1 MDIKY
6 LKSDNPSVLSRF
18 IDDAVKTDRQS
29 PIKEKMSEGI
39 KYYDYKHDILK
50 FRLFYYNED
59 GKLVEE
65 TNRSNIKIPHAFF
78 TEQVD
83 QKVQYLLSNPVEFET
98 ADTELKTYLEEYI
111 DDDFQ
116 LMLQEMVEGASKKAY
131 EFAYVYRAT
140 SGKLLFKVADS
151 RKVIVIYDDMN
162 EVIAI
167 IRYYDTDITKDNR
180 KVTVTKAE
188 LWDTEKTW
196 FFVSSSDYN
205 NRFILDES
213 QEINPRY
220 HQVVTDNDGKLLGKG
235 FGYIPFLKLS
245 NNKNEKTDLEPIK
258 ALIDDYDLMACAL
271 SNNLVDFDH
280 PIYAVKGYGK
290 DNLDELVTNLRTKKT
305 VGVSQEGGIDV
316 KTVDI
321 PVTARKTKLETDKEA
336 IYKFGMAF
344 DSSQVGDGNI
354 TNIVIKSR
362 YSLLDLKCN
371 KTEIRLRAFI
381 KQLLDIIIQD
391 INDRYHK
398 SFKRQQVEVVITR
411 STLIN
416 QTDNAETEKVE
427 AETKGQLI
435 QNLLDVAPYLDDESL
450 LKKICAV
457 QDLDYDEVVQ
467 RLGSQDYGSPK
478 KDVIDNEQVS
488 V

>member
-6 LKSDNPSVLSRF
+6 LKSDNPSILSRF

-29 PIKEKMSEGI
+29 PIKEKMSEGL

-151 RKVIVIYDDMN
+151 RKVVVIYDDMN

-290 DNLDELVTNLRTKKT
+290 DNLDELVTNLRTKRT
-305 VGVSQEGGIDV
+305 VGVSQDGGIDV

-362 YSLLDLKCN
+362 YSLL
-371 KTEIRLRAFI
+371 RHG
-381 KQLLDIIIQD
+381 
-391 INDRYHK
+391 YH
-398 SFKRQQVEVVITR
+398 
-411 STLIN
+411 
-416 QTDNAETEKVE
+416 
-427 AETKGQLI
+427 
-435 QNLLDVAPYLDDESL
+435 
-450 LKKICAV
+450 
-457 QDLDYDEVVQ
+457 Q
-467 RLGSQDYGSPK
+467 R
-478 KDVIDNEQVS
+478 
-488 V
+488 

>member
-29 PIKEKMSEGI
+29 PIKEKMSEGL

-151 RKVIVIYDDMN
+151 RKVVVIYDDMN

-213 QEINPRY
+213 QEINPRF
-220 HQVVTDNDGKLLGKG
+220 HQVVEDSDGNLLGKG

-290 DNLDELVTNLRTKKT
+290 DNLDELVTNLRTKRT
-305 VGVSQEGGIDV
+305 VGVSQDGGIDV

-391 INDRYHK
+391 INERYQK
-398 SFKRQQVEVVITR
+398 SFTRQQIEVVITR
-411 STLIN
+411 STMIN
-416 QTDNAETEKVE
+416 QSDNAEVEKLE

-457 QDLDYDEVVQ
+457 QELDYDEVVQ
-467 RLGSQDYGSPK
+467 RLGSQDFSPSK
-478 KDVIDNEQVS
+478 KDVIDSE
-488 V
+488 

>member
-1 MDIKY
+1 M
-6 LKSDNPSVLSRF
+6 KSDNPSILSRF

-29 PIKEKMSEGI
+29 PIKEKMSEGLR
-39 KYYDYKHDILK
+39 YYDYKHDILK

-151 RKVIVIYDDMN
+151 RKVVVIYDDMN

-213 QEINPRY
+213 QEINPRF
-220 HQVVTDNDGKLLGKG
+220 HQVVEDSDGNLLGKG

-280 PIYAVKGYGK
+280 PIYAVKGYQS
-290 DNLDELVTNLRTKKT
+290 DNLDNLVTNLRTKKT
-305 VGVSQEGGIDV
+305 VGVSQDGGIDV

-398 SFKRQQVEVVITR
+398 SFKRQQVVVVITR

-416 QTDNAETEKVE
+416 QTDSADTEKVE

-435 QNLLDVAPYLDDESL
+435 QNLLDVAPYLDDESM

-457 QDLDYDEVVQ
+457 QELDYDEVVQ
-467 RLGSQDYGSPK
+467 RLGSQDFSPSK
-478 KDVIDNEQVS
+478 KDVIDSE
-488 V
+488 

>member
-29 PIKEKMSEGI
+29 PIKEKMSEGL

-59 GKLVEE
+59 GNLVEE

-151 RKVIVIYDDMN
+151 RKVVVIYDDMN

-213 QEINPRY
+213 QEINPRF
-220 HQVVTDNDGKLLGKG
+220 HQVVEDSDGNLLGKG

-290 DNLDELVTNLRTKKT
+290 DNLDELVTNLRTKRT
-305 VGVSQEGGIDV
+305 VGVSQDGGIDV

-381 KQLLDIIIQD
+381 KQLLDIIILD
-391 INDRYHK
+391 INERYHK

-450 LKKICAV
+450 LKKICTV

-467 RLGSQDYGSPK
+467 RLGSQDFSPSK
-478 KDVIDNEQVS
+478 KDVIDSE
-488 V
+488 

>member
-39 KYYDYKHDILK
+39 EYYDYKHDILK

-151 RKVIVIYDDMN
+151 RKVVVIYDDMN

-213 QEINPRY
+213 QEINPRF
-220 HQVVTDNDGKLLGKG
+220 HQVVEDSDGNLLGKG

-280 PIYAVKGYGK
+280 PIYAVKGYQS
-290 DNLDELVTNLRTKKT
+290 DNLDNLVTNLRTKKT
-305 VGVSQEGGIDV
+305 VGVSQDGGIDV

-381 KQLLDIIIQD
+381 KQLLDIIILD
-391 INDRYHK
+391 INERYHK

-450 LKKICAV
+450 LKKICTV

-467 RLGSQDYGSPK
+467 RLGSQDFSPSK
-478 KDVIDNEQVS
+478 KDVIDSE
-488 V
+488 

>member
-1 MDIKY
+1 M
-6 LKSDNPSVLSRF
+6 KSDNPSVLSRF

-50 FRLFYYNED
+50 FRLFYYNDD
-59 GKLVEE
+59 GKFVEE

-213 QEINPRY
+213 QEINPRF
-220 HQVVTDNDGKLLGKG
+220 HQVVEDSDGNLLGKG

-290 DNLDELVTNLRTKKT
+290 DNLDELVTNLRTKRT
-305 VGVSQEGGIDV
+305 VGVSQDGGIDV

-391 INDRYHK
+391 INERYQK
-398 SFKRQQVEVVITR
+398 SFTRQQIEVVITR
-411 STLIN
+411 STMIN
-416 QTDNAETEKVE
+416 QSDNAEVEKLE

-435 QNLLDVAPYLDDESL
+435 QNLLDVAPYLDDGSL

-457 QDLDYDEVVQ
+457 QELDYDEVLQ
-467 RLGSQDYGSPK
+467 RLGSQDFSPSK
-478 KDVIDNEQVS
+478 KDVIDSE
-488 V
+488 

>member
-29 PIKEKMSEGI
+29 PTKEKMSEGL

-151 RKVIVIYDDMN
+151 RKVVVIYDDMN

-213 QEINPRY
+213 QEINPRF
-220 HQVVTDNDGKLLGKG
+220 HQVVEDSDGNLLGKG

-280 PIYAVKGYGK
+280 PIYAVKGYQS
-290 DNLDELVTNLRTKKT
+290 DNLDNLVTNLRTKRT
-305 VGVSQEGGIDV
+305 VGVSQDGGIDV

-398 SFKRQQVEVVITR
+398 SFKRQQVVVVITR

-416 QTDNAETEKVE
+416 QTDSADTEKVE

-457 QDLDYDEVVQ
+457 QELDYDEVVQ
-467 RLGSQDYGSPK
+467 RLGSQDFSPSK
-478 KDVIDNEQVS
+478 KDVIDSE
-488 V
+488 

>member
-1 MDIKY
+1 M
-6 LKSDNPSVLSRF
+6 KSDNPSVLSRF
-18 IDDAVKTDRQS
+18 IDDAVKNDRQS
-29 PIKEKMSEGI
+29 PIKEKMSEGL

-151 RKVIVIYDDMN
+151 RKVVVIYDDMN

-213 QEINPRY
+213 QEINPRF
-220 HQVVTDNDGKLLGKG
+220 HQVVEDSDGNLLGKG

-290 DNLDELVTNLRTKKT
+290 DNLDELVTNLRTKRT
-305 VGVSQEGGIDV
+305 VGVSQDGGIDV

-381 KQLLDIIIQD
+381 KQLLDIIILD
-391 INDRYHK
+391 INERYHK

-450 LKKICAV
+450 LKKICTV

-467 RLGSQDYGSPK
+467 RLGSQDFSPSK
-478 KDVIDNEQVS
+478 KDVIDSE
-488 V
+488 

>member
-1 MDIKY
+1 M
-6 LKSDNPSVLSRF
+6 KSDNPSVLSRF

-50 FRLFYYNED
+50 FRLFYYNDD
-59 GKLVEE
+59 GKFVEE

-131 EFAYVYRAT
+131 EFAYVYRAA

-213 QEINPRY
+213 QEINPRF
-220 HQVVTDNDGKLLGKG
+220 HQVVEDSDGKLLGKG

-280 PIYAVKGYGK
+280 PIYAVKGYQS
-290 DNLDELVTNLRTKKT
+290 DNLDKLVTNLRTKKT

-391 INDRYHK
+391 INERYHK

-450 LKKICAV
+450 LKKICTI

-467 RLGSQDYGSPK
+467 SLGSQDYGASK
-478 KDVIDNEQVS
+478 RDVIDNE
-488 V
+488 

>member
-1 MDIKY
+1 M
-6 LKSDNPSVLSRF
+6 KSDNPSVLSRF

-29 PIKEKMSEGI
+29 PIKEKMSEGL

-151 RKVIVIYDDMN
+151 RKVVVIYDDMN

-205 NRFILDES
+205 NRFILDNS

-381 KQLLDIIIQD
+381 KQLLDIIILD
-391 INDRYHK
+391 INERYHK

-457 QDLDYDEVVQ
+457 QDLDYDEVMQ
-467 RLGSQDYGSPK
+467 RLGSQDFSPSK
-478 KDVIDNEQVS
+478 KDVIDSE
-488 V
+488 

>member
-1 MDIKY
+1 M
-6 LKSDNPSVLSRF
+6 KSDNPSVLSRF

-29 PIKEKMSEGI
+29 PIKEKMSEGL

-151 RKVIVIYDDMN
+151 RKVVVIYDDMN

-213 QEINPRY
+213 QEINPRF
-220 HQVVTDNDGKLLGKG
+220 HQVVEDSDGNLLGKG

-354 TNIVIKSR
+354 TNVVIKSR

-391 INDRYHK
+391 INERYQK
-398 SFKRQQVEVVITR
+398 SFTRQQIEVIITR
-411 STLIN
+411 STMIN
-416 QTDNAETEKVE
+416 QSDNANVEKAE

-450 LKKICAV
+450 LKKICIV

-467 RLGSQDYGSPK
+467 RLGSQDYSSSK

>member
-1 MDIKY
+1 M
-6 LKSDNPSVLSRF
+6 KSDNPSVLSRF

-50 FRLFYYNED
+50 FRLFYYNDD
-59 GKLVEE
+59 GKFVEE

-131 EFAYVYRAT
+131 EFAYVYRAA

-205 NRFILDES
+205 NRFILDKS

-305 VGVSQEGGIDV
+305 VGVSQDGGIDV

-381 KQLLDIIIQD
+381 KQLLDIIILD
-391 INDRYHK
+391 INERYHK

-450 LKKICAV
+450 LKKICAI

-467 RLGSQDYGSPK
+467 SLGSQDYSASK
-478 KDVIDNEQVS
+478 RDVIDNE
-488 V
+488 

>member
-6 LKSDNPSVLSRF
+6 LKSDNPSILSRF

-29 PIKEKMSEGI
+29 PIKEKMSEGL

-151 RKVIVIYDDMN
+151 RKVVVIYDDMN

-213 QEINPRY
+213 QEINPRF
-220 HQVVTDNDGKLLGKG
+220 HQVVEDSDGNLLGKG

-290 DNLDELVTNLRTKKT
+290 DNLDELVTNLRTKRT
-305 VGVSQEGGIDV
+305 VGVSQDGGIDV

-371 KTEIRLRAFI
+371 KTEIRLRVFI

-391 INDRYHK
+391 INERYQK
-398 SFKRQQVEVVITR
+398 SFTRQQIEVVITR
-411 STLIN
+411 STMIN
-416 QTDNAETEKVE
+416 QSDNAEVEKLE

-457 QDLDYDEVVQ
+457 QELDYDEVVQ
-467 RLGSQDYGSPK
+467 RLGSQDFSPSK
-478 KDVIDNEQVS
+478 KDVIDSE
-488 V
+488 

>member
-6 LKSDNPSVLSRF
+6 LKSDNPSILSRF

-29 PIKEKMSEGI
+29 PIKEKMSEGL

-151 RKVIVIYDDMN
+151 RKVVVIYDDMN

-205 NRFILDES
+205 NRFILDNS

-381 KQLLDIIIQD
+381 KQLLDIIILD
-391 INDRYHK
+391 INERYHK

-457 QDLDYDEVVQ
+457 QDLDYDEVMQ
-467 RLGSQDYGSPK
+467 RLGSQDFSPSK
-478 KDVIDNEQVS
+478 KDVIDSE
-488 V
+488 

>member
-50 FRLFYYNED
+50 FRLFYYNDD
-59 GKLVEE
+59 GKFVEE

-213 QEINPRY
+213 QEINPRF
-220 HQVVTDNDGKLLGKG
+220 HQVVEDSDGNLLGKG

-280 PIYAVKGYGK
+280 PIYAVKGYQS
-290 DNLDELVTNLRTKKT
+290 DNLDTLVTNLRTKKT
-305 VGVSQEGGIDV
+305 VGVSQDGGIDV

-398 SFKRQQVEVVITR
+398 SFKRQQVVVVITR

-416 QTDNAETEKVE
+416 QTDSADTEKVE

-467 RLGSQDYGSPK
+467 RLGSQDYSSPK

>member
-29 PIKEKMSEGI
+29 PIKEKMSEGL

-151 RKVIVIYDDMN
+151 RKVVVIYDDMN

-213 QEINPRY
+213 QEINPRF
-220 HQVVTDNDGKLLGKG
+220 HQVVEDSDGNLLGKG

-290 DNLDELVTNLRTKKT
+290 DNLDELVTNLRTKRT
-305 VGVSQEGGIDV
+305 VGVSQDGGIDV

-398 SFKRQQVEVVITR
+398 SFKRQQVVVVITR

-416 QTDNAETEKVE
+416 QTDSADTEKVE

-478 KDVIDNEQVS
+478 KDVIDSE
-488 V
+488 

>member
-6 LKSDNPSVLSRF
+6 LKSDNPSILSRF
-18 IDDAVKTDRQS
+18 IDDAVKNDRQS
-29 PIKEKMSEGI
+29 PTKEKMSEGI
-39 KYYDYKHDILK
+39 EYYDYKHDILK
-50 FRLFYYNED
+50 FRLFYYNDD
-59 GKLVEE
+59 GKFVEE

-151 RKVIVIYDDMN
+151 RKVVVIYDDMN

-188 LWDTEKTW
+188 LWNTEKTW

-213 QEINPRY
+213 QEINPRF
-220 HQVVTDNDGKLLGKG
+220 HQVVEDSDGNLLGKG
-235 FGYIPFLKLS
+235 FGYVPFLKLS

-280 PIYAVKGYGK
+280 PIYAVKGYQS
-290 DNLDELVTNLRTKKT
+290 DNLDNLVTNLRTKRT
-305 VGVSQEGGIDV
+305 VGVSQDGGIDV

-398 SFKRQQVEVVITR
+398 SFKRQQVVVVITR

-457 QDLDYDEVVQ
+457 QELDYDEVVQ
-467 RLGSQDYGSPK
+467 RLGSQDFSPSK
-478 KDVIDNEQVS
+478 KDVIDSE
-488 V
+488 

>member
-6 LKSDNPSVLSRF
+6 LKSDNPSILSRF

-29 PIKEKMSEGI
+29 PIKEKMSEGL

-140 SGKLLFKVADS
+140 SGKLFFKVADS
-151 RKVIVIYDDMN
+151 RKVVVIYDDMN

-213 QEINPRY
+213 QEINPRF
-220 HQVVTDNDGKLLGKG
+220 HQVVEDSDGNLLGKG

-290 DNLDELVTNLRTKKT
+290 DNLDELVTNLRTKRT
-305 VGVSQEGGIDV
+305 VGVSQDGGIDV

-416 QTDNAETEKVE
+416 QIDNAETEKLE

-457 QDLDYDEVVQ
+457 QELDYDEVVQ
-467 RLGSQDYGSPK
+467 RLGSQDFSPSK
-478 KDVIDNEQVS
+478 KDVIDSE
-488 V
+488 

>member
-1 MDIKY
+1 M
-6 LKSDNPSVLSRF
+6 KSDNPSVLSRF

-29 PIKEKMSEGI
+29 PIKEKMSDGL

-151 RKVIVIYDDMN
+151 RKVVVIYDDMN

-213 QEINPRY
+213 QEINPRF
-220 HQVVTDNDGKLLGKG
+220 HQVVEDSDGNLLGKG

-290 DNLDELVTNLRTKKT
+290 DNLDELVTNLRTKRT
-305 VGVSQEGGIDV
+305 VGVSQDGGIDV

-467 RLGSQDYGSPK
+467 RLGSQDFSPSK
-478 KDVIDNEQVS
+478 KDVIDSE
-488 V
+488 

>member
-29 PIKEKMSEGI
+29 PIKEKMSEGL

-98 ADTELKTYLEEYI
+98 ADTKLKTYLEEYI

-151 RKVIVIYDDMN
+151 RKVVVIYDDMN

-213 QEINPRY
+213 QEINPRF
-220 HQVVTDNDGKLLGKG
+220 HQVVEDSDGNLLGKG

-290 DNLDELVTNLRTKKT
+290 DNLDELVTNLRTKRT
-305 VGVSQEGGIDV
+305 VGVSQDGGIDV

-391 INDRYHK
+391 INERYQK
-398 SFKRQQVEVVITR
+398 SFTRQQIEVVITR
-411 STLIN
+411 STMIN
-416 QTDNAETEKVE
+416 QSDNAEVEKLE

-457 QDLDYDEVVQ
+457 QELDYDEVVQ
-467 RLGSQDYGSPK
+467 RLGSQDFSPSK
-478 KDVIDNEQVS
+478 KDVIDSE
-488 V
+488 

>member
-1 MDIKY
+1 M
-6 LKSDNPSVLSRF
+6 KSDNPSVLSRF

-50 FRLFYYNED
+50 FRLFYYNDD
-59 GKLVEE
+59 GKFVEE

-151 RKVIVIYDDMN
+151 RKVVVIYDDMN

-213 QEINPRY
+213 QEINPRF
-220 HQVVTDNDGKLLGKG
+220 HQVVEDSDGNLLGKG

-478 KDVIDNEQVS
+478 KDVIDSE
-488 V
+488 

>member
-1 MDIKY
+1 LDIKY

-50 FRLFYYNED
+50 FRLFYYNDD
-59 GKLVEE
+59 GKFVEE

-131 EFAYVYRAT
+131 EFAYVYRAA

-213 QEINPRY
+213 QEINPRF
-220 HQVVTDNDGKLLGKG
+220 HQVVEDSDGKLLGKG

-280 PIYAVKGYGK
+280 PIYAVKGYQS
-290 DNLDELVTNLRTKKT
+290 DNLDKLVTNLRTKKT

-391 INDRYHK
+391 INERYHK

-416 QTDNAETEKVE
+416 QTDSADTEKVE

>member
-1 MDIKY
+1 LDIKY

-29 PIKEKMSEGI
+29 PIKEKMSEGL

-151 RKVIVIYDDMN
+151 RKVVVIYDDMN

-205 NRFILDES
+205 NRFISDES
-213 QEINPRY
+213 QEINPRF
-220 HQVVTDNDGKLLGKG
+220 HQVVEDSDGNLLGKG

-381 KQLLDIIIQD
+381 KQLLDIIILD
-391 INDRYHK
+391 INERYHK

-435 QNLLDVAPYLDDESL
+435 QNLLDAAPYLDDESL

-467 RLGSQDYGSPK
+467 RLGSQDYGSSK
-478 KDVIDNEQVS
+478 KDVIDSE
-488 V
+488 

>member
-6 LKSDNPSVLSRF
+6 LKSDNPSILSRF

-29 PIKEKMSEGI
+29 PIKEKMSEGL

-151 RKVIVIYDDMN
+151 RKVVVIYDDMN

-205 NRFILDES
+205 NRFILDNS

-391 INDRYHK
+391 INERYQK
-398 SFKRQQVEVVITR
+398 SFTRQQIEVVITR
-411 STLIN
+411 STMIN
-416 QTDNAETEKVE
+416 QSDNAEVEKLE

-457 QDLDYDEVVQ
+457 QELDYEEVVQ
-467 RLGSQDYGSPK
+467 RLGSQDFSPSK
-478 KDVIDNEQVS
+478 KDVIDSE
-488 V
+488 

>member
-1 MDIKY
+1 M
-6 LKSDNPSVLSRF
+6 KSDNPSVLSRF

-29 PIKEKMSEGI
+29 PIKEKMSEGL

-151 RKVIVIYDDMN
+151 RKVVVIYDDMN

-213 QEINPRY
+213 QEINPRF
-220 HQVVTDNDGKLLGKG
+220 HQVVEDSDGNLLGKG

-290 DNLDELVTNLRTKKT
+290 DNLDELVTNLRTKRT
-305 VGVSQEGGIDV
+305 VGVSQDGGIDV

-416 QTDNAETEKVE
+416 QTDNADTEKVE

-450 LKKICAV
+450 LKKICVV

-478 KDVIDNEQVS
+478 KDVIDSE
-488 V
+488 

>member
-50 FRLFYYNED
+50 FRLFYYNDD
-59 GKLVEE
+59 GKFVEE

-151 RKVIVIYDDMN
+151 RKVVVIYDDMN

-213 QEINPRY
+213 QEINPRF
-220 HQVVTDNDGKLLGKG
+220 HQVVEDSDGNLLGKG

-290 DNLDELVTNLRTKKT
+290 DNLDELVTNLRTKRT
-305 VGVSQEGGIDV
+305 VGVSQDGGIDV

-381 KQLLDIIIQD
+381 KQLLDIIILD
-391 INDRYHK
+391 INERYHK

-416 QTDNAETEKVE
+416 QTDNADTEKVE

-488 V
+488 I

>member
-29 PIKEKMSEGI
+29 PIKEKMSEGL

-131 EFAYVYRAT
+131 EFTYVYRAT

-151 RKVIVIYDDMN
+151 RKVVVIYDDMN

-213 QEINPRY
+213 QEINPRF
-220 HQVVTDNDGKLLGKG
+220 HQVVEDSDGNLLGKG

-290 DNLDELVTNLRTKKT
+290 DNLDELVTNLRTKRT
-305 VGVSQEGGIDV
+305 VGVSQDGGIDV

-391 INDRYHK
+391 INERYQK
-398 SFKRQQVEVVITR
+398 SFTRQQIEVVITR
-411 STLIN
+411 STMIN
-416 QTDNAETEKVE
+416 QSDNAEVEKLE

-457 QDLDYDEVVQ
+457 QELDYDEVVQ
-467 RLGSQDYGSPK
+467 RLGSQDFSPSK
-478 KDVIDNEQVS
+478 KDVIDSE
-488 V
+488 

>member
-29 PIKEKMSEGI
+29 PIKEKMSEGL

-151 RKVIVIYDDMN
+151 RKVVVIYDDMN

-213 QEINPRY
+213 QEINPRF
-220 HQVVTDNDGKLLGKG
+220 HQVVEDSDGNLLGKG

-381 KQLLDIIIQD
+381 KQLLDIIILD
-391 INDRYHK
+391 INERYHK

-435 QNLLDVAPYLDDESL
+435 QNLLDAAPYLDDESL

-467 RLGSQDYGSPK
+467 RLGSQDYGSSK
-478 KDVIDNEQVS
+478 KDVIDSE
-488 V
+488 

>member
-98 ADTELKTYLEEYI
+98 ADTELKTYIEEYI
-111 DDDFQ
+111 DEDFQ

-180 KVTVTKAE
+180 TVTVTKAE
-188 LWDTEKTW
+188 LWDTENTW

-220 HQVVTDNDGKLLGKG
+220 HQVVTDRDGKLLGKG

-245 NNKNEKTDLEPIK
+245 NNKSEKTDLEPIK

-321 PVTARKTKLETDKEA
+321 PVTARKTKLETDKES

-354 TNIVIKSR
+354 TNVVIKSR

-391 INDRYHK
+391 INERYHK
-398 SFKRQQVEVVITR
+398 SFTRQQIEVIITR
-411 STLIN
+411 STMIN
-416 QTDNAETEKVE
+416 QSDNANVEKAE

-457 QDLDYDEVVQ
+457 QELDYDEVVQ
-467 RLGSQDYGSPK
+467 RLGSQDFSPSK
-478 KDVIDNEQVS
+478 KDVIDSE
-488 V
+488 

>member
-18 IDDAVKTDRQS
+18 IDDAVKNDRQS
-29 PIKEKMSEGI
+29 PIKEKMSEGL

-151 RKVIVIYDDMN
+151 RKVVVIYDDMN
-162 EVIAI
+162 EVNAI

-213 QEINPRY
+213 QEINPRF
-220 HQVVTDNDGKLLGKG
+220 HQVVEDSDGNLLGKG

-290 DNLDELVTNLRTKKT
+290 DNLDELVTNLRTKRT
-305 VGVSQEGGIDV
+305 VGVSQDGGIDV

-371 KTEIRLRAFI
+371 KTEIRLRVFI

-391 INDRYHK
+391 INERYQR
-398 SFKRQQVEVVITR
+398 SFTRQQIDVIITR
-411 STLIN
+411 STMIN
-416 QTDNAETEKVE
+416 QSDNAETEKVE

-467 RLGSQDYGSPK
+467 RLGSQDYGASK
-478 KDVIDNEQVS
+478 KDVIDNE
-488 V
+488 

>member
-50 FRLFYYNED
+50 FRLFYYNDD
-59 GKLVEE
+59 GKFVEE

-131 EFAYVYRAT
+131 EFAYVYRAA

-188 LWDTEKTW
+188 LWDTEKTR

-213 QEINPRY
+213 QEINPRF
-220 HQVVTDNDGKLLGKG
+220 HQVVEDSDGKLLGKG

-280 PIYAVKGYGK
+280 PIYAVKGYQS
-290 DNLDELVTNLRTKKT
+290 DNLDNLVTNLRTKKT
-305 VGVSQEGGIDV
+305 VGVSQDGGIDV

-391 INDRYHK
+391 INERYHK

-450 LKKICAV
+450 LKKICAI

-467 RLGSQDYGSPK
+467 RLGSQDYSSPK

>member
-1 MDIKY
+1 M
-6 LKSDNPSVLSRF
+6 KSDNPSVLSRF

-29 PIKEKMSEGI
+29 PIKEKMSEGL

-151 RKVIVIYDDMN
+151 RKVVVIYDDMN

-213 QEINPRY
+213 QEINPRF
-220 HQVVTDNDGKLLGKG
+220 HQVVEDSDGNLLGKG

-290 DNLDELVTNLRTKKT
+290 DNLDELVTNLRTKRT
-305 VGVSQEGGIDV
+305 VGVSQDGGIDV

-391 INDRYHK
+391 INERYQK
-398 SFKRQQVEVVITR
+398 SFTRQQIEVVITR
-411 STLIN
+411 STMIN
-416 QTDNAETEKVE
+416 QSDNAEVEKLE

-435 QNLLDVAPYLDDESL
+435 QNLLDVTPYLDDESL

-457 QDLDYDEVVQ
+457 QELDYDEVVQ
-467 RLGSQDYGSPK
+467 RLGSQDFSPSK
-478 KDVIDNEQVS
+478 KDVIDSE
-488 V
+488 

>member
-18 IDDAVKTDRQS
+18 IDDAVKNDRQS
-29 PIKEKMSEGI
+29 PIKEKMSEGL

-151 RKVIVIYDDMN
+151 RKVVVIYDDMN
-162 EVIAI
+162 EVNAI

-213 QEINPRY
+213 QEINPRF
-220 HQVVTDNDGKLLGKG
+220 HQVVEDSDGNLLGKG

-290 DNLDELVTNLRTKKT
+290 DNLDELVTNLRTKRT
-305 VGVSQEGGIDV
+305 VGVSQDGGIDV

-381 KQLLDIIIQD
+381 KQLLDIIILD
-391 INDRYHK
+391 INERYHK

-467 RLGSQDYGSPK
+467 RLGSQDFSPSK
-478 KDVIDNEQVS
+478 KDVIDSE
-488 V
+488 

>member
-6 LKSDNPSVLSRF
+6 LKSDNPSILSRF

-29 PIKEKMSEGI
+29 PIKEKMSEGL

-151 RKVIVIYDDMN
+151 RKVVVIYDDMN

-213 QEINPRY
+213 QEINPRF
-220 HQVVTDNDGKLLGKG
+220 HQVVEDSDGNLLGKG

-290 DNLDELVTNLRTKKT
+290 DNLDELVTNLRTKRT
-305 VGVSQEGGIDV
+305 VGVSQDGGIDV

-371 KTEIRLRAFI
+371 KTEIRLRVFI

-391 INDRYHK
+391 INERYQK
-398 SFKRQQVEVVITR
+398 SFTRQQIEVVITR
-411 STLIN
+411 STMIN
-416 QTDNAETEKVE
+416 QSDNAEVEKLE

-457 QDLDYDEVVQ
+457 QELDYDEVVQ
-467 RLGSQDYGSPK
+467 RLGSQDFSPSK
-478 KDVIDNEQVS
+478 KDVIDNE
-488 V
+488 

>member
-6 LKSDNPSVLSRF
+6 LKSDNPSILSRF

-151 RKVIVIYDDMN
+151 RKVVVIYDDMN

-213 QEINPRY
+213 QEINPRF
-220 HQVVTDNDGKLLGKG
+220 HQVVEDSDGNLLGKG

-290 DNLDELVTNLRTKKT
+290 DNLDELVTNLRTKRT
-305 VGVSQEGGIDV
+305 VGVSQDGGIDV

-391 INDRYHK
+391 INERYQK
-398 SFKRQQVEVVITR
+398 SFTRQQIEVVITR
-411 STLIN
+411 STMIN
-416 QTDNAETEKVE
+416 QSDNAEVEKLE

-457 QDLDYDEVVQ
+457 QELDYDEVVQ
-467 RLGSQDYGSPK
+467 RLGSQDFSPSK
-478 KDVIDNEQVS
+478 KDVIDSE
-488 V
+488 

>member
-29 PIKEKMSEGI
+29 PIKEKMSEGL

-151 RKVIVIYDDMN
+151 RKVVVIYDDMN

-213 QEINPRY
+213 QEINPRF
-220 HQVVTDNDGKLLGKG
+220 HQVVEDSDGNLLGKG

-290 DNLDELVTNLRTKKT
+290 DNLDELVTNLRTKRT
-305 VGVSQEGGIDV
+305 VGVSQDGGIDV

-381 KQLLDIIIQD
+381 KQLLDIIILD
-391 INDRYHK
+391 INERYHK

-416 QTDNAETEKVE
+416 QTDNADTEKVE

-488 V
+488 I

>member
-29 PIKEKMSEGI
+29 PIKKKMSEGI

-50 FRLFYYNED
+50 FRLFYYNDD
-59 GKLVEE
+59 GKFVEE

-151 RKVIVIYDDMN
+151 RKVVVIYDDMN

-213 QEINPRY
+213 QEINPRF
-220 HQVVTDNDGKLLGKG
+220 HQVVEDSDGNLLGKG

-381 KQLLDIIIQD
+381 KQLLDIIILD
-391 INDRYHK
+391 INERYHK

-450 LKKICAV
+450 LKKICVV

-467 RLGSQDYGSPK
+467 RLGSQDYSSPK